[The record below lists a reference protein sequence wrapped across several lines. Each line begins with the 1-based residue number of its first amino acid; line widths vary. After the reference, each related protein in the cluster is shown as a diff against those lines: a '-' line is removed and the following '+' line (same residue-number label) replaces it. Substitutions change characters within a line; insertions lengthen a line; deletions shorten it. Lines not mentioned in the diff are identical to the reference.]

1 MKNEYIIVKHVD
13 EQEAKER
20 GCAATLYYC
29 GAGWHFSAMRHNAE
43 VFTNKRKAVEKM
55 KWADKYAGGS
65 SIEGKTEVIKK
76 PEKSKARR
84 QQFMKLTLGDWSG
97 DGHARDE
104 DFILLSNYDVHR
116 IRYAYKE
123 SCKRTGIIFHSAAGA
138 RYYNL
143 LPGIDLAEEPW
154 REVWGEYNENWIC
167 PEAERILLNDGII
180 RQEEIPETGL
190 YSTEQAF
197 EIIMRFIAL
206 SMPEDFTFEQI
217 VFEAESINAENNG
230 ELNVTMGYGL
240 FE

>member
-1 MKNEYIIVKHVD
+1 MTCLCKQRYPSPT
-13 EQEAKER
+13 EAKLGR
-20 GCAATLYYC
+20 G
-29 GAGWHFSAMRHNAE
+29 FPRINSE
-43 VFTNKRKAVEKM
+43 
-55 KWADKYAGGS
+55 
-65 SIEGKTEVIKK
+65 
-76 PEKSKARR
+76 ARR
-84 QQFMKLTLGDWSG
+84 QHFMKLTLGDWSG
-97 DGHARDE
+97 DGHARHE
-104 DFILLSNYDVHR
+104 DFFLLSNYDIHR
-116 IRYAYKE
+116 IHSAYKE

-180 RQEEIPETGL
+180 RKEEIPETGL

-217 VFEAESINAENNG
+217 VFEAASINAENNG